1 MLEQAFLQHWKTDM
15 QIPLTERTKIL
26 LGMSGGKD
34 SVALFHLI
42 RQLPV
47 SLEVLHMNFQLRGEE
62 SQRDAY
68 FVRSLCQQYH
78 VSFLVNEVDTKQAQS
93 VQGGSIQEV
102 ARTLRYNWF
111 EEVRKTQL
119 SLYEQ
124 VWIATAHQR
133 DDMIETMLFHFLRG
147 TGVHGL
153 TGIPLKTSSVCRPLH
168 FASAQEVIQYL
179 EQNQLTW
186 VEDSS
191 NASTYYTRNQIRNVL
206 SPVLDEIQP
215 DWRLNIKNSMQRFQ
229 DVAEIYKDAFDRFQK
244 KFVEKEGEIVK
255 IPVRGLKQQKGW
267 RSLLWLFIQSYS
279 FTAKQL
285 DDCVHLLDA
294 ISGKWVASPTHR
306 ILRNRNHL
314 LVVPIA
320 DVQAD
325 YFIVDEAQL
334 DHVHTKTGKLSFK
347 LHERGGAI
355 QAVNDEAWIPYQEL
369 AFPLKIRRWK
379 MADYFYP
386 LGLGKKKKL
395 SRFFIDIKLSIPEK
409 EQQWIVEDAQHRIVW
424 IVGKRLDHRFR
435 VKQQDVPLLQI
446 KWEPQ
451 LA

>member
-62 SQRDAY
+62 SQRDAN

-229 DVAEIYKDAFDRFQK
+229 DVAEIYKDSFDRFQK

-355 QAVNDEAWIPYQEL
+355 QAVSDEAWIPYQEL

>member
-68 FVRSLCQQYH
+68 FVRSLCRQYH

-124 VWIATAHQR
+124 VWIATAHHR

-179 EQNQLTW
+179 VQNQLTW

-435 VKQQDVPLLQI
+435 VKQQVVPLLQI

-451 LA
+451 LV

>member
-62 SQRDAY
+62 SQRDAN

-78 VSFLVNEVDTKQAQS
+78 VSFLVNEVDTKLAQS

-206 SPVLDEIQP
+206 SPVLDEILP

-355 QAVNDEAWIPYQEL
+355 QAVNDEAWIPYQDL

>member
-62 SQRDAY
+62 SQRDAN

-78 VSFLVNEVDTKQAQS
+78 VSFFVNEVDTKLAQS

-111 EEVRKTQL
+111 EEVRKKQL

-133 DDMIETMLFHFLRG
+133 DDMIETVLFHFLRG

-168 FASAQEVIQYL
+168 FASAQEIIQYL

-355 QAVNDEAWIPYQEL
+355 QAVNDEAWIPYQDL